1 MGNREART
9 MRVVA
14 GLGAL
19 VSMTLALHVRAQEP
33 ATEWV
38 SGPTSVDLGASIA
51 ALEVGKEFAFANAT
65 DTRRLLEQMGNTTD
79 GTEVGLIVPK
89 AEDQDWMMVFEW
101 SPVGY
106 VKDDDKDSIDKDA
119 ILKSYQDGT
128 EAANE
133 ERKKRGLPGL
143 HVVGWFEEPHYD
155 EKTHNL
161 VWALKGRN
169 DNGHESVN
177 FNMRLLGRDGYMSV
191 TLIDE
196 PSKLASSKPY
206 VASVLSGFNY
216 KSGKSYAEF
225 RSGDKV
231 AEYGL
236 AALVAGGTAAAAAK
250 LGLFAII
257 GKFFAKAGKGIVIAI
272 LAVGAFLKKAW
283 NAITR
288 RGEQ

>member
-1 MGNREART
+1 MRSSRATRKAPRPQTRNAR
-9 MRVVA
+9 
-14 GLGAL
+14 
-19 VSMTLALHVRAQEP
+19 S
-33 ATEWV
+33 
-38 SGPTSVDLGASIA
+38 GAS
-51 ALEVGKEFAFANAT
+51 
-65 DTRRLLEQMGNTTD
+65 
-79 GTEVGLIVPK
+79 
-89 AEDQDWMMVFEW
+89 
-101 SPVGY
+101 
-106 VKDDDKDSIDKDA
+106 
-119 ILKSYQDGT
+119 
-128 EAANE
+128 
-133 ERKKRGLPGL
+133 PGL

-161 VWALKGRN
+161 VWALKARN

-177 FNMRLLGRDGYMSV
+177 YNMRLLGRDGYMSV

-196 PSKLASSKPY
+196 PSKLAYSKPY

-250 LGLFAII
+250 LGLFALI

-272 LAVGAFLKKAW
+272 VAVGALLKKAW

-288 RGEQ
+288 RGEE